1 MWLWHTILGPLKVWG
16 VTPLTIGHLC
26 AEFKSFKDGVRLYCM
41 LGARW
46 FVLHTV
52 QRQSP
57 ATTQL
62 SNVLTVDKAGDDSF
76 EGVLFLSLV
85 LWLISSTDCTGLGD
99 WGLSTPRFL
108 NRENKPLIFASFLS
122 MVKVAKAAC
131 TPYNNRKFTLCL
143 MRMLIRYRV
152 RFPRYIAVRAQEM
165 CWLVLRRGERKR
177 NFIRADRDVT
187 ATVCLST

>member
-1 MWLWHTILGPLKVWG
+1 
-16 VTPLTIGHLC
+16 
-26 AEFKSFKDGVRLYCM
+26 M

-76 EGVLFLSLV
+76 EGVLFLSLLV

-131 TPYNNRKFTLCL
+131 TPRQQEVYIVSNAHAHKISCTLS
-143 MRMLIRYRV
+143 MHARS
-152 RFPRYIAVRAQEM
+152 RYIAVRAQEM

-187 ATVCLST
+187 ATVCLSTELRSGTGACPYHTTTIIY